1 MSFDR
6 EHERMRMLHI
16 NGIKP
21 FLYDAG
27 RVYFSFPESR
37 PNYGDNSPFGHLI
50 RPAKTVADAAPHEAG
65 GSYRTRL
72 SRMADPKSPGEGDW
86 LSGLIITRRNER
98 WKNSKKILYKN
109 CY

>member
-1 MSFDR
+1 MMQEGFI
-6 EHERMRMLHI
+6 LV
-16 NGIKP
+16 
-21 FLYDAG
+21 FLSQDQIM
-27 RVYFSFPESR
+27 VII
-37 PNYGDNSPFGHLI
+37 PFGHLI